1 LASISIGSRF
11 AALHFFSFTFQE
23 RGSIVKPSDRSQ
35 ILSQYDNRWETLTRA
50 GYVPTAAALPL
61 AQLFLL
67 LLCLVMRVF
76 PAWAQTGASLSG
88 VVTNQTG
95 AALADVAVTIRNVDT
110 GATRTTATD
119 GAGHFQASGLT
130 PGRFAIRAAKQ
141 GFTDE
146 TRTGISLAVGQ
157 DATVN
162 ITMQRSTPDACTSG
176 HEFVTTDCTL
186 TWHGITVYGAYDIG
200 VGWVSHGLP
209 ENGYNYEGASL
220 VNRNGYQHRFVVA
233 PNNLQQTG
241 LGIRGK
247 EEFLPGWSVVFNAS
261 TGINPQSGL
270 LANAS
275 ATQTIN
281 NGLPRSS
288 YSYTIDGA
296 RAGQPF
302 NDEIYGGISSAR
314 FGTLTFGRQR
324 ALGTDV
330 MLLYDPAG
338 GSYAFS
344 YIGYNGTM
352 AGGGDTEDSRW
363 DTAMKYRLTYGP
375 VHFGAMYKFAD
386 GNGGCFSA
394 SATWTAANC
403 TPESAHNN
411 AYGFDVGGEHGKLSA
426 DVVFQHY
433 NQAISVLNPLLGPQ
447 SPTAP
452 YQSTTN
458 SINTNPITGN
468 NVIGTTNT
476 VYGIVTDNSGIMGAV
491 KYTWNPFKFFAGY
504 EYIWQNNP
512 KNPLGVGASDQGGY
526 IMSGVEDNN
535 LDSEKLVQIWWT
547 GVKYTFRSKTDF
559 TFAWYQQRQNDFRR
573 PPECSA
579 TAGFRASC
587 AGSLNEGSFYVDHHF
602 TKRFD
607 TFAGVAGSYVTG
619 GLAIAIPHG
628 PGVPYFHDN
637 NVAPTI
643 GARFTF

>member
-1 LASISIGSRF
+1 MTCISNWSRGDYLKRCLQIPFQNGRRCRTF
-11 AALHFFSFTFQE
+11 A
-23 RGSIVKPSDRSQ
+23 
-35 ILSQYDNRWETLTRA
+35 RA
-50 GYVPTAAALPL
+50 GNAPTAASLPL
-61 AQLFLL
+61 AKLFLL
-67 LLCLVMRVF
+67 LLWLVMGVF
-76 PAWAQTGASLSG
+76 PACAQTGASLSG
-88 VVTNQTG
+88 VVTDQTG
-95 AALADVAVTIRNVDT
+95 AALPDVAVTIKNVDT
-110 GATRTTATD
+110 GATRMIATD
-119 GAGHFQASGLT
+119 GAGRFQVSGLP
-130 PGRFAIRAAKQ
+130 PGRFEIRAAKK
-141 GFTDE
+141 GFADE
-146 TRTGISLAVGQ
+146 TRTGISLAAGQ
-157 DATVN
+157 DATVD
-162 ITMQRSTPDACTSG
+162 IKMQRSAPDACASG
-176 HEFVTTDCTL
+176 HEFATTDCTL
-186 TWHGITVYGAYDIG
+186 TWHGITLYGAYDVG

-220 VNRNGYQHRFVVA
+220 VNRNGYEHRFLVA

-241 LGIRGK
+241 LGIRAK

-288 YSYTIDGA
+288 YSYAIDGA

-302 NDEIYGGISSAR
+302 NDEIYGGISSEQ

-324 ALGTDV
+324 ALGTDA

-363 DTAMKYRLTYGP
+363 DDALKYRLTHGP

-386 GNGGCFSA
+386 GSGGCYSGTA
-394 SATWTAANC
+394 GWSATTC

-411 AYGFDVGGEHGKLSA
+411 AYGFDLGGVAGKFSA
-426 DVVFQHY
+426 DAVFQHY
-433 NQAISVLNPLLGPQ
+433 NQAVSVLNPLLGPQ
-447 SPTAP
+447 SLAAP

-458 SINTNPITGN
+458 SINTNPITGAN
-468 NVIGTTNT
+468 LIGTTNT
-476 VYGIVTDNSGIMGAV
+476 VYGIVTDNNGIILAA
-491 KYTWNPFKFFAGY
+491 KYAWDPFKFFAGY

-512 KNPLGVGASDQGGY
+512 TDPLGVGASDQGGY
-526 IMSGVEDNN
+526 LMSGVEDNN
-535 LDSEKLVQIWWT
+535 LDSEKLVNIWWM
-547 GVKYTFRSKTDF
+547 GVKYTYRSKTDF
-559 TFAWYQQRQNDFRR
+559 TFAWYQQRQNDFRQ
-573 PPECSA
+573 PPACSA

-587 AGSLNEGSFYVDHHF
+587 AGTLNEVSLYADHHF

-607 TFAGVAGSYVTG
+607 GFAGFAYSYVSG

-628 PGVPYFHDN
+628 PGVPYNYN
-637 NVAPTI
+637 NNFAPTV
-643 GARFTF
+643 GGRFTF